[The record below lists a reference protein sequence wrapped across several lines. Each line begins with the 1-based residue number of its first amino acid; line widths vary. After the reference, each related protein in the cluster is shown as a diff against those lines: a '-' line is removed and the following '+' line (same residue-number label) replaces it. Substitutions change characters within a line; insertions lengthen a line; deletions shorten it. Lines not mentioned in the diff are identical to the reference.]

1 MAIEMKNVG
10 EAFHPSIFIADELEA
25 RGWSLD
31 DLAQRMP
38 GDFGVNR
45 LALDFYM
52 TIGAETPTM
61 RLGESAAGIA
71 AAFDVSPELFLNLEK
86 AWVEHPTTKAMALK
100 ELN

>member
-1 MAIEMKNVG
+1 MTAPLA
-10 EAFHPSIFIADELEA
+10 EAFHPSVFIAEELEA

-52 TIGAETPTM
+52 TIGAETPGL
-61 RLGESAAGIA
+61 RIGESAAGLA
-71 AAFDVSPELFLNLEK
+71 AAFGVSPELFTNLER
-86 AWVEHPTTKAMALK
+86 AWVEHPSTKALAFK